1 LGSREWAS
9 ADHFPPPARRRNYP
23 FDSEDEDEFDGDD
36 FTPDHDRHLK
46 TLRGVPAAAL
56 QCLCRNLAAVSSVP
70 VTEQQPGPQED
81 GPEGL

>member
-1 LGSREWAS
+1 MIEVANRSVFLKL
-9 ADHFPPPARRRNYP
+9 F
-23 FDSEDEDEFDGDD
+23 FDSEDDDEFDGHD
-36 FTPDHDRHLK
+36 FTPDHDRTLLM